1 MQKAIVSNTNQTV
14 IQQTKNWVEE
24 IVIALNLCPF
34 ASQPF
39 QNNAIEYT
47 VNTGNSTEQHLQ
59 QLADCFTRL
68 DAKFDGS
75 SDIETSLLI
84 YPDAYQNF
92 DSYPDTGSYLD
103 LLYFANHLLED
114 LHYAGIYQI
123 ASFHPDYR
131 FADSAE
137 NDASNFSNRSPYPML
152 HLIRESSLE
161 KAIST
166 YPNIEQV
173 PINNIKKL
181 REIGY
186 QVMQEKL
193 RKLTA

>member
-1 MQKAIVSNTNQTV
+1 MNNTNQTV

-24 IVIALNLCPF
+24 IVIGLNLCPF

-39 QNNAIEYT
+39 QNNTIEYT
-47 VNTGNSTEQHLQ
+47 VNNGDSTEQHLQ
-59 QLADCFTRL
+59 QLADCFSRL

-75 SDIETSLLI
+75 VNIETSLLI
-84 YPDAYQNF
+84 YPEAYQNF

-114 LHYAGIYQI
+114 LNYAGTYQI

-131 FADSAE
+131 FADSTE

-152 HLIRESSLE
+152 HLIRENSLE
-161 KAIST
+161 KAISN

>member
-1 MQKAIVSNTNQTV
+1 M
-14 IQQTKNWVEE
+14 
-24 IVIALNLCPF
+24 IALNLCPF

-47 VNTGNSTEQHLQ
+47 VNNGDSTEQHLQ
-59 QLADCFTRL
+59 QLADCFSRL
-68 DAKFDGS
+68 DES
-75 SDIETSLLI
+75 VNIETSLLI
-84 YPDAYQNF
+84 YPEAYQNF

-114 LHYAGIYQI
+114 LNYAGTYQI

-131 FADSAE
+131 FADSTE

-161 KAIST
+161 RAISS